1 MGSGLLVLTA
11 KGKQNLYLNVNPNIT
26 FFKMAYRRH
35 TNFSS
40 EIIPQYFKTT
50 PNFGNKVTVSI
61 SKNADLMS
69 QIYLYVKLPSITKF
83 YHSILPDNI
92 KKFRWVEKIG
102 WALIKTIDIE
112 LGGVLIDRHYGDWLN
127 IWDELTRNSFHLNG
141 INKMI
146 GNQKELFSPTNGKD
160 SFSLYIPL
168 NFWFCQ
174 NIGLALP
181 LIALIHNDIKIHV
194 EFNSFSK
201 CYIEEPTHYI
211 NVDQNFS
218 LFKFNEE
225 IYQNINGTIAR
236 GRFIYF
242 DTFTKRLYYE
252 KWINNFLH
260 PTLITQKN
268 KYIIQGNTTNFKV
281 TPILN
286 DSIKKDD
293 NYFNNNYPSIIESYI
308 LINYIYLDNPERI
321 RFLNSNHEYLINT
334 LQIVPE
340 TIIYSNNSSIKLK
353 FVHPCKQLIWRLQ
366 MDYNYK
372 KNDLFNYSINP
383 DISKNEIIL
392 SEIININGKNR
403 NDIDFYKYYQ
413 LIQNYKYSNNSPS
426 IGIHSY
432 SFSIYPYKY
441 QPSGTF
447 NFSKIDDSTLILNL
461 DRKISY
467 QNFVRIKIYAIN
479 YNLLRIDNGL
489 GGLVFSR

>member
-340 TIIYSNNSSIKLK
+340 TIIYSN
-353 FVHPCKQLIWRLQ
+353 
-366 MDYNYK
+366 
-372 KNDLFNYSINP
+372 
-383 DISKNEIIL
+383 II
-392 SEIININGKNR
+392 
-403 NDIDFYKYYQ
+403 
-413 LIQNYKYSNNSPS
+413 
-426 IGIHSY
+426 
-432 SFSIYPYKY
+432 
-441 QPSGTF
+441 
-447 NFSKIDDSTLILNL
+447 
-461 DRKISY
+461 
-467 QNFVRIKIYAIN
+467 
-479 YNLLRIDNGL
+479 
-489 GGLVFSR
+489 